1 MVELHFYTNPQ
12 SRGGI
17 SHWMLEELGEPYET
31 HWVGYGEQMKSPD
44 YLAVNPMGKVPA
56 LVHRGTTVTE
66 GAAIISYL
74 AASYPEKNLIPAPGS
89 EALADYYRWLHFA
102 SGPMEV
108 LMTVK
113 GFEWVVPPEREMTI
127 GYGNVDQVH
136 AALELALSKGPFI
149 CGNDFTAADV
159 YIGSTMHWAMM
170 FGAIEKR
177 ERFEEY
183 TSNLMQRPAA
193 IRAQEINEEQRKL
206 QEASQ

>member
-1 MVELHFYTNPQ
+1 MSDIQFYTNPQ

-17 SHWMLEELGEPYET
+17 THWMLEELGEPYET
-31 HWVGYGEQMKSPD
+31 HWISYGEQMKGAD
-44 YLAVNPMGKVPA
+44 YLKVNPMGKVPTV
-56 LVHRGTTVTE
+56 VHKGTTVTE

-74 AASYPEKNLIPAPGS
+74 AASYPEKGLIPAPGTS
-89 EALADYYRWLHFA
+89 ELADYFRWMHFA

-113 GFEWVVPPEREMTI
+113 GFEWEVPPEREMTI

-136 AALELALSKGPFI
+136 DALELALAKGTYV

-177 ERFEEY
+177 PRFEEY
-183 TSNLMQRPAA
+183 PGNLKSRPAA
-193 IRAQEINEEQRKL
+193 VRAQEINEKQR
-206 QEASQ
+206 EAG